1 MSRELSDWYQRLA
14 ADADAR
20 DLAVPGVLRRRADRR
35 ARLRAVGGSLA
46 VALLAGGVVIGTS
59 LVSKPPPVPSPAVR
73 PTTPAP
79 SATAG
84 SPSPSAPPTTPG
96 RPPSS
101 SPASPQVTGGSP
113 PSTPVSIPDRAFFNL
128 PPANRTDTAP
138 KFVDRDVLPGLC
150 GARYPSDAAI
160 VQRRTRS
167 LVFKLPE
174 DNIDGNAPDGTYA
187 HTITIYRAGR
197 ADDAMNELRRAVR
210 DCPEQGRP
218 AGDASMLTRQRLLST
233 TGYGDESVLFE
244 MREPN
249 VDINGDPTGGEN
261 VRLVRAI
268 RIGDVVTVLWEIGW
282 ESGSSPRAQVDADSR
297 RAVTAIRA
305 WLD

>member
-20 DLAVPGVLRRRADRR
+20 DLGVPGVLRQRADRR
-35 ARLRAVGGSLA
+35 ARLRAVGGTLA
-46 VALLAGGVVIGTS
+46 VALLAGGVVLGTQ
-59 LVSKPPPVPSPAVR
+59 VVAMPPPTPVPPPADR

-84 SPSPSAPPTTPG
+84 SPSAPPTTPSRNPG
-96 RPPSS
+96 TSS
-101 SPASPQVTGGSP
+101 ASPQVTSASP
-113 PSTPVSIPDRAFFNL
+113 QTPVSIPDRAFFTL
-128 PPANRTDTAP
+128 PPVNRTDTAP

-150 GARYPSDAAI
+150 GADFPSDAAI

-174 DNIDGNAPDGTYA
+174 ENIDGNAPDGTYT

-210 DCPEQGRP
+210 ECPEQERP
-218 AGDASMLTRQRLLST
+218 AGDASVLSRQRLLGS

-244 MREPN
+244 TREPN

-282 ESGSSPRAQVDADSR
+282 ETGSSPRTQVDADSR